1 MKYANRILISLSLA
15 LLCCGKQE
23 KCATIYDKITRDG
36 RYFFI
41 LDEQFGFNSNEMNDP
56 AAFLPDNRMSG
67 EVTEEVYAK
76 YTVGNEYC
84 Q

>member
-1 MKYANRILISLSLA
+1 VTRFHFCF
-15 LLCCGKQE
+15 LLLMLLVGCAKQE
-23 KCATIYDKITRDG
+23 KCATIYDKIERDG

-41 LDEQFGFNSNEMNDP
+41 LDEQFGVNSNEVNDP

-67 EVTEEVYAK
+67 EVSSEIYAQ
-76 YTVGNEYC
+76 YAIGNEYC